1 MPHESHLGRELGLS
15 LEIFEEM
22 LSGNPVLEKVYKSL
36 DAEEAEPMPNCHGE
50 LVYNCIDQ
58 FAESELDLA
67 NREMLGLGR
76 KDTTFPRLA
85 AYMREEMQQ
94 LTTEN
99 IFALKLLL
107 FDVVKSG
114 YDFMV
119 LMECTSGR
127 GLKKPHTVVFEQLF
141 LDWVNAAYN
150 FKFEALGPGAALFR
164 DKFAIARLHRLGD
177 EIRPFGLFETYAR
190 DARVQHIFRMYIV
203 AGLVLRISEAY

>member
-22 LSGNPVLEKVYKSL
+22 LSGNSVLDRVYVSL
-36 DAEEAEPMPNCHGE
+36 DREEAEPAPNCHGE
-50 LVYNCIDQ
+50 LVYRCIDQ

-67 NREMLGLGR
+67 NRDMLGLGR
-76 KDTTFPRLA
+76 KDATFPRLA
-85 AYMREEMQQ
+85 AHLRAQMQE
-94 LTTEN
+94 LTSEN
-99 IFALKLLL
+99 MFALRLLV

-127 GLKKPHTVVFEQLF
+127 GLKKPHTIVFEQLF
-141 LDWVNAAYN
+141 LDWVNAIYG
-150 FKFEALGPGAALFR
+150 FKFETLGPGAGLFR
-164 DKFAIARLHRLGD
+164 DKFVITRLKKLGE
-177 EIRPFGLFETYAR
+177 EIQPFGLFETYAQ

-203 AGLVLRISEAY
+203 SGLVLRISEAY

>member
-15 LEIFEEM
+15 LEIFEEL
-22 LSGNPVLEKVYKSL
+22 LSGNSVLDRVYKSL
-36 DAEEAEPMPNCHGE
+36 DTEEAEPVPNCHGE

-58 FAESELDLA
+58 FAENELDIS
-67 NREMLGLGR
+67 NRDMLGLGR

-85 AYMREEMQQ
+85 AYVHEQMQHF
-94 LTTEN
+94 TSEN
-99 IFALKLLL
+99 LFALKLLL

-141 LDWVNAAYN
+141 LEWINSAYN
-150 FKFEALGPGAALFR
+150 FKFETLGPGAGLFR
-164 DKFAIARLHRLGD
+164 DKFAIARLHRLGE
-177 EIRPFGLFETYAR
+177 EIQPFGLFEAYAQ
-190 DARVQHIFRMYIV
+190 DARIQHIFRMYIV